1 MQELRKSGCSDQ
13 LDLSGISSPYA
24 ILIQARNGETVGDLN
39 GEQQMYPASLT
50 KMMTAIV
57 AIEELKDLSQE
68 ITLTQEMFAGLYEQ
82 DATQAGFQP
91 GETVRAID
99 LLYGVMLPS
108 GAECCIALSYAIA
121 GSEQGFVDLMNKN
134 AESLVWMELTSAT
147 VPDFIIRITTVL
159 QRIWQFSCSTH

>member
-1 MQELRKSGCSDQ
+1 MVLVIVFVFFGLELIVGWRSGVGAWMQEFQKPVVRQ

-24 ILIQARNGETVGDLN
+24 ILIQAGSGKTVGDLN

-91 GETVRAID
+91 GVTFCMALCFLPAQSAVLLFLMPLPVLNRD
-99 LLYGVMLPS
+99 LW
-108 GAECCIALSYAIA
+108 I
-121 GSEQGFVDLMNKN
+121 
-134 AESLVWMELTSAT
+134 
-147 VPDFIIRITTVL
+147 
-159 QRIWQFSCSTH
+159 

>member
-1 MQELRKSGCSDQ
+1 MEKRRYRRRSRKKQNLKKLLMVLIIVFVFFGLELIIGWRSGVGAWMQELRKPVVRQ

-108 GAECCIALSYAIA
+108 GAE
-121 GSEQGFVDLMNKN
+121 
-134 AESLVWMELTSAT
+134 
-147 VPDFIIRITTVL
+147 VL
-159 QRIWQFSCSTH
+159 YCSFLCHCRF